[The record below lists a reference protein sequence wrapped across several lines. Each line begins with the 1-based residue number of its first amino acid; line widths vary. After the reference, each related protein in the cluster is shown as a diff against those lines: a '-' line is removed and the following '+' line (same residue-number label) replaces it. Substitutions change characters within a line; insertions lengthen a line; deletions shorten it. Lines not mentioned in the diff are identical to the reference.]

1 MSKPIIGVGVGCGLT
16 AAGAAAGGADLL
28 ACYSTAIY
36 RAKGLPS
43 ALAFL
48 PYDDPNDLVRV
59 VLPEIVAAVQ
69 GVPVIAG
76 VGAHDPRARL
86 EALVA
91 EMVALGASGVTNE
104 PFVGIYDGDLRA
116 QLEAAGLGYQ
126 RELDLARVAVD
137 QGVSMLG
144 WAWNAQEA
152 AAMAAT
158 GASHVGLMLG
168 ITAGG
173 RMGSRAAI
181 SQEESHDLLVGMN
194 DAVRREN
201 PSAVT
206 LIHGGPLHSVE
217 AVTAALTASG
227 ADGYL
232 GGSALERVPV
242 LDGLAA
248 AVKEFKNIT
257 KEGQ

>member
-1 MSKPIIGVGVGCGLT
+1 MTLVGVGVGCGLT

-48 PYDDPNDLVRV
+48 PYDDPNELVRQ
-59 VLPEIVAAVQ
+59 VLPEVIAVAR
-69 GVPVIAG
+69 GLPVFAG
-76 VGAHDPRARL
+76 VGAHDPRRQPDR
-86 EALVA
+86 LVA
-91 EMVALGASGVTNE
+91 QMMALGATGVTNE

-126 RELDLARVAVD
+126 KELDLARAAVN
-137 QGVSMLG
+137 QGAMVLG
-144 WAWNAQEA
+144 WAWTPQEA

-158 GASHVGLMLG
+158 GASHVGLMVG

-173 RMGSRAAI
+173 RLGSEAAL
-181 SQEESHDLLVGMN
+181 SDEQSHDLLAQMN
-194 DAVRREN
+194 AAVRREN

-217 AVTAALTASG
+217 SVAAALAASE

-232 GGSALERVPV
+232 GGSSLERVPV
-242 LDGLAA
+242 IDAMA
-248 AVKEFKNIT
+248 TTVQEFKNINL
-257 KEGQ
+257 KEEQ